1 MLENELRQ
9 RLQQVTRRFRQRQ
22 WWWGVAAIALITAV
36 VGMSMLPRVAMGK
49 ADATVTVLVLLGTAV
64 VLSFI
69 AFVIS
74 ASSYRD
80 PTPIARKIESKFPSL
95 QQRLLTAISVSN
107 NPDLQAGY
115 LQQQVLREACDHSD
129 RYAWTEAISNRQVW
143 LSRLSGMGALALMMA
158 VLGVMLFPPT
168 PGSSGL
174 ASLPQQSIHDVA
186 VSPGDTEVERGTNL
200 LVTARFDGKFADFV
214 PSEGELRVVFAD
226 TSELRSPMKRNLQD
240 PVLGGLVT
248 SIKEPFRYQV
258 LTDDWVSK
266 TYSVDVFEFPAL
278 VRSDVFLQYPAY
290 TKMADKTIEDTRR
303 VSAVEGTKL
312 RWRFQLNKP
321 VVSARL
327 VTKQGEE
334 IVLNLDDESA
344 TANSGELVLNASV
357 RYSLELEDDKGR
369 KNKYPP
375 EMIVRMLPNQ
385 PPKLKTTAAGDVRV
399 SPLQE
404 LALAA
409 EVEDDFG
416 VERMGLSYTFGGKTD
431 EVVLATDI
439 ARAKKWSVEHIVE
452 FESLGAE
459 PDQLL
464 SYYFWAED
472 VGPDGEVRR
481 TLADM
486 YFAEVRPFE
495 EIFRE
500 GDPPPG
506 GEPAPP
512 SENEQQA
519 EKLAEGQK
527 EIIAATWRVLR
538 DGITDEF
545 QTNVELIAE
554 SQQAQI
560 ESLDTLAENLQDE
573 ESLQY
578 VDAARGQMQLAVS
591 HLNAAANDSDLDAL
605 GDALVAEQLSYEG
618 LLKLRAREFEV
629 TRSQQQQSQSS
640 SSSSQQRQQQLNDLE
655 LKQDENRYETEKQAQ
670 QDSAQEQQERETR
683 QVLSRLR
690 ELAKRQEDINKQVA
704 QLQSALE
711 MAEDEETKE
720 EIERQLKRLRDQQ
733 QEMLREID
741 ELDERM
747 QSPENQSSMQEE
759 SEQLAQTRENV
770 RQASEALQ
778 QNDASKA
785 LSAGKRAERELEE
798 MRDEFR
804 ERAAGQFND
813 AVRDMRSEAS
823 ELDERQQDISERLQ
837 QQQNDPT
844 PGLRAGEGQKQ
855 LEEELQSQR
864 DRLRELQEKMQE
876 TVEQAETAEPLLAE
890 TLYDAFRRSQQQQV
904 DSRLDETSELLKNGF
919 TEEALEAEAEAN
931 EGIRELKEGIEKA
944 AGSVL
949 GDETE
954 ALRRAASN
962 LEQLSRDLENEIR
975 DANASESGQSGGDQ
989 QSQDG
994 EPTQGQRQR
1003 SETDP
1008 NDSRR
1013 DGDGE
1018 PQDEPGEG
1026 QRAGQGQ
1033 PREGQ
1038 PGDEQS
1044 GRGQP
1049 GEPQPGQGEPSQG
1062 ESGQG
1067 QSIPGEPSKGENG
1080 QSQPSGDQTGREQ
1093 TGRGQSGAGQPD
1105 GSPQPGNEPSD
1116 TPGEPRE
1123 GERQGE
1129 RQGEGQQRGGTNSQN
1144 GPNSWSR
1151 NASDGQNSPTASP
1164 ITGDGFREWSD
1175 QLRDVEEM
1183 VDDPE
1188 IRSRAAR
1195 IRDRARDVRADLL
1208 RKSKVPQWDLVEK
1221 MIAEPLRELQRDVQE
1236 EWMRRSAEK
1245 NALVPVDRD
1254 PVPNEYRD
1262 AIQRYYERLGSGQ

>member
-9 RLQQVTRRFRQRQ
+9 RLQQVARRFRQRQ
-22 WWWGVAAIALITAV
+22 WWWGVAAISLITAI
-36 VGMSMLPRVAMGK
+36 VGVAMLPKVTMGET
-49 ADATVTVLVLLGTAV
+49 DATMTVLVLLGTAV
-64 VLSFI
+64 VLSLV
-69 AFVIS
+69 ALVIS
-74 ASSYRD
+74 ARSYRD
-80 PTPIARKIESKFPSL
+80 PTPVARRIESKFPSL

-107 NPDLQAGY
+107 NPDAEVGY
-115 LQQQVLREACDHSD
+115 LQQQVLREACDHSE
-129 RYAWTEAISNRQVW
+129 RHAWTETISNRQVW
-143 LSRLSGMGALALMMA
+143 LSRFSGLGGLMLMMA
-158 VLGVMLFPPT
+158 VFGIILLPQEPR
-168 PGSSGL
+168 SSSL
-174 ASLPQQSIHDVA
+174 ASIPRQSIRDVI
-186 VSPGDTEVERGTNL
+186 VTPGDTEVERGTNL
-200 LVTARFDGKFADFV
+200 LVTARFDEQLANTV
-214 PSEGELRVVFAD
+214 PIEGELRVISAD
-226 TSELRSPMKRNLQD
+226 ASELRSPMKRNLQD

-258 LTDDWVSK
+258 VTDGWTSK
-266 TYSVDVFEFPAL
+266 MYSVDVFEFPAL
-278 VRSDVFLQYPAY
+278 VRSDVVLQYPSY
-290 TKMADKTIEDTRR
+290 TKMTDKTIEDTRR
-303 VSAVEGTKL
+303 VSGVQGTKL
-312 RWRFQLNKP
+312 QWKFRLNKP
-321 VVSARL
+321 IASARL

-344 TANSGELVLNASV
+344 VATSDELVLDASV
-357 RYSLELEDDKGR
+357 RYSLELEDNQGR
-369 KNKYPP
+369 MNKYPP
-375 EMIVRMLPNQ
+375 EMIVRMFPNQ

-416 VERMGLSYTFGGKTD
+416 VERIGLSYTFGGESN
-431 EVVLATDI
+431 EVVLASDI
-439 ARAKKWSVEHIVE
+439 ARAKKQTVEHVVE
-452 FESLGAE
+452 FESLEAE

-472 VGPDGEVRR
+472 VGPNGEVRR

-500 GDPPPG
+500 GNAPPG

-519 EKLAEGQK
+519 EKLAGDQK

-545 QTNVELIAE
+545 TTNVKLIAE
-554 SQQAQI
+554 SQQAQL

-573 ESLQY
+573 KSLQY
-578 VDAARGQMQLAVS
+578 VDATRGHMELAVT
-591 HLNAAANDSDLDAL
+591 HLNAAADNGDLDAL
-605 GDALVAEQLSYEG
+605 GDALAEEQLSYEG

-640 SSSSQQRQQQLNDLE
+640 SSSSQQQRQQQLNELE
-655 LKQDENRYETEKQAQ
+655 IKQDENRYETEKQAQ
-670 QDSAQEQQERETR
+670 QESAEEQQERETR

-690 ELAKRQEDINKQVA
+690 ELAKRQEDINQQVA

-711 MAEDEETKE
+711 MAEDEEAKE

-759 SEQLAQTRENV
+759 SEQLAETRENV

-798 MRDEFR
+798 MREEFR

-813 AVRDMRSEAS
+813 AVRDMRNEAS
-823 ELDERQQDISERLQ
+823 ELDERQQDISNRLQ
-837 QQQNDPT
+837 QQESDPA

-855 LEEELQSQR
+855 LEEEIQSQR
-864 DRLRELQEKMQE
+864 DRLRELQDKMQE

-890 TLYDAFRRSQQQQV
+890 TLYDSFRRSQQRQV
-904 DSRLDETSELLKNGF
+904 DDRLNDASELLKNGF
-919 TEEALEAEAEAN
+919 TEEASNAEAEAN
-931 EGIRELKEGIEKA
+931 EGIRELKEGIDKA

-975 DANASESGQSGGDQ
+975 NANASERGQSGDEPT
-989 QSQDG
+989 SEDG
-994 EPTQGQRQR
+994 ERTPGQRAENGPNESR
-1003 SETDP
+1003 SNGEGE
-1008 NDSRR
+1008 SE
-1013 DGDGE
+1013 GE
-1018 PQDEPGEG
+1018 PGASQNQPGEG
-1026 QRAGQGQ
+1026 QGQ
-1033 PREGQ
+1033 PGEGQ
-1038 PGDEQS
+1038 PGSEQPGSDRPRSEQS
-1044 GRGQP
+1044 ESEQSSDGQQGGR
-1049 GEPQPGQGEPSQG
+1049 QPGQGEPQQGSPGQGVPGQG
-1062 ESGQG
+1062 EPGQG
-1067 QSIPGEPSKGENG
+1067 EPPQGEPQQGSGGEGEPRQSQANGEPS
-1080 QSQPSGDQTGREQ
+1080 D
-1093 TGRGQSGAGQPD
+1093 AA
-1105 GSPQPGNEPSD
+1105 
-1116 TPGEPRE
+1116 GEPR
-1123 GERQGE
+1123 G
-1129 RQGEGQQRGGTNSQN
+1129 GEGQQRGGSNSQAS
-1144 GPNSWSR
+1144 PNSQSR
-1151 NASDGQNSPTASP
+1151 NASDGQNSPSASP
-1164 ITGDGFREWSD
+1164 IAGDGFREWSD

-1208 RKSKVPQWDLVEK
+1208 RKSKTPQWDLVED

-1254 PVPNEYRD
+1254 PVPNQYRD
-1262 AIQRYYERLGSGQ
+1262 AVQRYYERLGSGQ